1 MLMSQ
6 DDAKKT
12 MNDFRAAVQTSTWSQ
27 DVDTAVNTYQAV
39 ALSFSKIGD
48 ETFATRLNITSRSKQ
63 FGNEVSGQV
72 DYIVWRRGPLVN
84 FIFTRLGDSAAMT
97 QLQAAKADKIFVK
110 CPEPAKKS
118 KSKKK
123 KTSTTT

>member
-1 MLMSQ
+1 LAFGNSVRIRSIVQPLGRLSTHGFWLGTLSASPFVSNTVMLMSQ

-63 FGNEVSGQV
+63 FGNE
-72 DYIVWRRGPLVN
+72 
-84 FIFTRLGDSAAMT
+84 
-97 QLQAAKADKIFVK
+97 
-110 CPEPAKKS
+110 
-118 KSKKK
+118 
-123 KTSTTT
+123 